1 MSRIQVGMSKPRKVH
16 IKSFGC
22 QMNVYDSQRM
32 ADTLAPAGFTE
43 TAHADDADL
52 VILNTCHI
60 RERAAEKVYSEIGR
74 IRVMKEEAAREG
86 RQMLIGVAGC
96 VAQAEGQ
103 EIVRRAGSVDL
114 VVGSQNYHRLPDL
127 IARAARGEKV
137 VDTEFPIEDK
147 FAALASPAPAAI
159 AKRGITSFVTVQ
171 EGCDKFCTFCV
182 VPYTRGA
189 EISRS
194 LTQIV
199 AEVERLAESGVREI
213 TLIGQNVNAYHGDG
227 PDGAP
232 WTLAAL
238 LRRIAEVPGVLRL
251 RYTTSHPCDM
261 GDDLIAAHR
270 ELPALMPYVHLP
282 VQSGSDRVLAVM
294 NRKHTRRHYLD
305 IIARLRAARPDIA
318 LSSDFIVGF
327 PGETEADFCDTLSLV
342 EDVGFAGAYSFV
354 YSPRPGTPAAEMD
367 DQVPAAV
374 KLERLHRLQALIV
387 RQQRGFNESFAG
399 RTLDV
404 LLEKPG
410 TRPGQLAGRSPY
422 LQTVHVIAPR
432 ALIGSMAKVAITE
445 AGTNTLFGVMDS
457 SSLPTVESGTSC
469 AETSTRMPSSQIAFG
484 DKLGA

>member
-1 MSRIQVGMSKPRKVH
+1 MSKPRKVH

-22 QMNVYDSQRM
+22 QMNVYDSHRM

-194 LTQIV
+194 VTQIV

-367 DQVPAAV
+367 DQGPAAV
-374 KLERLHRLQALIV
+374 KL
-387 RQQRGFNESFAG
+387 
-399 RTLDV
+399 
-404 LLEKPG
+404 
-410 TRPGQLAGRSPY
+410 
-422 LQTVHVIAPR
+422 
-432 ALIGSMAKVAITE
+432 
-445 AGTNTLFGVMDS
+445 
-457 SSLPTVESGTSC
+457 
-469 AETSTRMPSSQIAFG
+469 
-484 DKLGA
+484 